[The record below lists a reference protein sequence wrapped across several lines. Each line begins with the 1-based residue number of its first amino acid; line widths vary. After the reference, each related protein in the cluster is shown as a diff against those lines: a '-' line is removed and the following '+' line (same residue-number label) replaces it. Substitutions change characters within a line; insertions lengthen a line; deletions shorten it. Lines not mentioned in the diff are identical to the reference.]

1 MSPTPTRGSRAGV
14 VYNDLRNLARRQGRD
29 PGELF
34 TLYALEG
41 FLARLTASDQSSDF
55 VLKGGMLMAAFAAR
69 RPTRDIDLAALGVA
83 NDIHEIRDRVRR
95 IVSLDLDDGLSFDPS
110 SVAGE
115 TIRDDADYAGV
126 RVKVTALL
134 ATARIGLALTHA
146 QTVIVGAAEK
156 SLPAF
161 FEDFRAGQPQAR
173 YDDQAYSVEELAI
186 PARDRQNQSKSLRVP
201 TIIADRG
208 CNMRCSFCAISEMWR
223 SRPRPVGH
231 VIDEIKSMR
240 TNKLIFF
247 DPNFFRPREYAIE
260 LMTELAKLGVQWGCN
275 STADTAFDDELLELA
290 ERSGC
295 YGVLIGFESITAESL
310 KSVHKR
316 YRQVDNFREIVDR
329 FHAHHIAVNGCWV
342 LGFDHD
348 TEESILAMP
357 ERIREIGCDLTR
369 IAIMTPLPGSR
380 MFDRLE
386 EQGRIID
393 YNWDNYDQRH
403 AVFQPTNMTPKRL
416 EELHDQVW
424 RDAYRM
430 REVLGRVRRSSNR
443 TLREK
448 AYVLGANLGF
458 KYLDL

>member
-1 MSPTPTRGSRAGV
+1 MRVLLVHVWRKNDRA
-14 VYNDLRNLARRQGRD
+14 YR
-29 PGELF
+29 
-34 TLYALEG
+34 
-41 FLARLTASDQSSDF
+41 ARLSRLLSYPSLTLPSLVPLIPADADLTVVDEMTEAPDLSGDYDV
-55 VLKGGMLMAAFAAR
+55 VL
-69 RPTRDIDLAALGVA
+69 
-83 NDIHEIRDRVRR
+83 
-95 IVSLDLDDGLSFDPS
+95 LSADTS
-110 SVAGE
+110 SVNQAYGY
-115 TIRDDADYAGV
+115 ADHF
-126 RVKVTALL
+126 R
-134 ATARIGLALTHA
+134 ARGAHVVMGGYHVSNMADEAATHA
-146 QTVIVGAAEK
+146 QTVIVGAAEE

-161 FEDFRAGQPQAR
+161 FDDLAAGRPQAR
-173 YDDQAYSVEELAI
+173 YDDQSYSVEDLAI
-186 PARDRQNQSKSLRVP
+186 PARDRQNHSKSLRVP

-208 CNMRCSFCAISEMWR
+208 CNLRCSFCAISEMWR

-231 VIDEIKSMR
+231 VIDEIRSMK

-260 LMTELAKLGVQWGCN
+260 LMTELAKLKVQWGCN
-275 STADTAFDDELLELA
+275 STAGTAFDDELLELA

-295 YGVLIGFESITAESL
+295 YGVLIGFESITAASL
-310 KSVHKR
+310 KSVYKR
-316 YRQVDNFREIVDR
+316 YREVDNFREIVDR

-386 EQGRIID
+386 EEGRIID
-393 YNWDNYDQRH
+393 YNWDHYDQRH
-403 AVFQPTNMTPKRL
+403 AVFQPTNMSPQRL
-416 EELHDQVW
+416 EELHEQVW
-424 RDAYRM
+424 REAYRM
-430 REVLGRVRRSSNR
+430 RAVLGRVGRSSNR

>member
-1 MSPTPTRGSRAGV
+1 MRVLMVHVWRKNERAYRAKLSRLLSYPSLTLPSLVPLVPADAELTIVDEMTEAPNLNGDYDV
-14 VYNDLRNLARRQGRD
+14 VL
-29 PGELF
+29 
-34 TLYALEG
+34 
-41 FLARLTASDQSSDF
+41 
-55 VLKGGMLMAAFAAR
+55 
-69 RPTRDIDLAALGVA
+69 
-83 NDIHEIRDRVRR
+83 
-95 IVSLDLDDGLSFDPS
+95 LSADTS
-110 SVAGE
+110 SVNQAYGY
-115 TIRDDADYAGV
+115 ADHFRAKGAHVVMGGYHV
-126 RVKVTALL
+126 SNLPDE
-134 ATARIGLALTHA
+134 ALTHA
-146 QTVIVGAAEK
+146 QTVVVGAAEK

-161 FEDFRAGQPQAR
+161 FEDLRAGQPKPR
-173 YDDQAYSVEELAI
+173 YDDQTYAAEDLPI
-186 PARDRQNQSKSLRVP
+186 PARDRQNRSKSLAVP

-231 VIDEIKSMR
+231 VIDEIRSMK
-240 TNKLIFF
+240 TDKLIFF

-290 ERSGC
+290 EKSGC
-295 YGVLIGFESITAESL
+295 YGVLIGFESINQASL
-310 KSVHKR
+310 KSVYKR

-342 LGFDHD
+342 LGLDGD

-369 IAIMTPLPGSR
+369 FAIMTPLPGSR

-386 EQGRIID
+386 EENRILD
-393 YNWDNYDQRH
+393 YNWDHYDQRH
-403 AVFQPTNMTPKRL
+403 AVFQPTNMTPRRL
-416 EELHDQVW
+416 EELSERVW
-424 RDAYRM
+424 SEAYSM
-430 REVLGRVRRSSNR
+430 SAVAGRVRNSANR

-448 AYVLGANLGF
+448 AYILGANVGF